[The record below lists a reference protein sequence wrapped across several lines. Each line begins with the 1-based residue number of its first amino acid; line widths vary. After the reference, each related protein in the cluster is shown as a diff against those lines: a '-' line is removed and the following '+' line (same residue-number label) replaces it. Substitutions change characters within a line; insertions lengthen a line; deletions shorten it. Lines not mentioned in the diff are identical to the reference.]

1 MVTRQR
7 TARRPRRT
15 QAERRLATSRALLDS
30 AVACISEHGVAGAT
44 VQLIARRAGATT
56 GAVQHH
62 FGHRN
67 GLLLTVVEDFG
78 GRLEEVSGA
87 VVGAGQVAERVGTA
101 IDAYWGLISGDHFLS
116 VIQIMLE
123 ARHDA
128 ALFARMFKRMKGYE
142 AHLDLHWV
150 RMFHGCGIPAQRIKV
165 ARHVAMAALRGLSVR
180 MVYRRDRTRWSAEL
194 RLLKEMIADVLVSPA
209 KRNA

>member
-1 MVTRQR
+1 MVTRER
-7 TARRPRRT
+7 KARPRRT

-44 VQLIARRAGATT
+44 IQLIARRAGATT

-62 FGHRN
+62 FGHRD
-67 GLLLTVVEDFG
+67 GLLLGVVEDFG

-87 VVGAGQVAERVGTA
+87 VVGAGPIAQRVGAA
-101 IDAYWGLISGDHFLS
+101 IDAYWDLMSGDHFLS

-123 ARHDA
+123 ARHDP
-128 ALFARMFKRMKGYE
+128 ALYAHMFERMKGYE

-150 RMFHGCGIPAQRIKV
+150 RMFHGCRIPAERIKT
-165 ARHVAMAALRGLSVR
+165 ARHVAIAALRGLSVR

-194 RLLKEMIADVLVSPA
+194 RLLKEMIADTLVSPTKQTA
-209 KRNA
+209 